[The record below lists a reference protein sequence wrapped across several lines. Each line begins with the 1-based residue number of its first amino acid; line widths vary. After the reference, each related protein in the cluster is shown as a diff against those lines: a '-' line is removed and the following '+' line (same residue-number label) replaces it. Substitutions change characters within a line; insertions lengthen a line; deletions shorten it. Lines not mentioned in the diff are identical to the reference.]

1 MSDLMKYS
9 MLNDDWVVSASGS
22 RFESPPLSA
31 VHDEQLLLFSDRIR
45 NGSIEAEITL
55 IDAKKARN
63 EHISLE
69 ADLVFRYNGP
79 DGFYYAGTSAFDT
92 KFFLAQVL
100 PGPYYQLREYIGRRS
115 AVRDGKTYRLRVTFN
130 GGQIVLYENDVQQ
143 VMLRDDAF
151 ALGQVGLRTFRT
163 RARFD
168 NVQIR
173 REVPTCFLIMPFA
186 TELDF
191 VHRVISDVVGS
202 HGIRCIRAD
211 EVYLSRPVMDD
222 VKQMIAGAD
231 LVIVDFTGRNPNVYY
246 EAGLADAW
254 RKDWIVLSQTS
265 EDMTFDV
272 RHVRSIRYSNTMGA
286 DIRLCNDLGQALQAL
301 GYRPRQDV
309 SGKRIRPASEPA
321 QKSTPQA
328 EKGSKAASGAAKGGK
343 VNASVEAR
351 SPMPASKKSSPP

>member
-1 MSDLMKYS
+1 MKYS
-9 MLNDDWVVSASGS
+9 MLNDDWEVSADGT
-22 RFESPPLSA
+22 RFESPALSD
-31 VHDEQLLLFSDRIR
+31 VHDEQWLLFSDRFR
-45 NGSIEAEITL
+45 NGSVEADVTL
-55 IDAKKARN
+55 IDANTTRN
-63 EHISLE
+63 GLVSME

-79 DGFYYAGTSAFDT
+79 DGFYYAGTSGFDT
-92 KFFLAQVL
+92 KFFLAKAL

-115 AVRDGKTYRLRVTFN
+115 AVKKGKTYRLRVTFN

-143 VMLRDDAF
+143 LLLRDDSF

-168 NVQIR
+168 NVVVR

-191 VHRVISDVVGS
+191 VHRVIADVVGS
-202 HGIRCIRAD
+202 FGIRCIRAD
-211 EVYLSRPVMDD
+211 EVYLSRPVMED

-231 LVIVDFTGRNPNVYY
+231 LVICDFTGRNPNVYY

-272 RHVRSIRYSNTMGA
+272 RHIRSIRYSNTMGA
-286 DIRLCNDLGQALQAL
+286 DIRLREELAQALRAL
-301 GYRPRQDV
+301 GYLPSRDAPV
-309 SGKRIRPASEPA
+309 ALPA
-321 QKSTPQA
+321 
-328 EKGSKAASGAAKGGK
+328 
-343 VNASVEAR
+343 AR
-351 SPMPASKKSSPP
+351 KLKQQPVDRKPGQP